1 MDDNVKDA
9 KVKSYITNA
18 YAYDVV
24 SSSGLDGKDELI
36 AYFHKNV
43 SDPKLEISLIRFA
56 SSGKA

>member
-9 KVKSYITNA
+9 KGKSYITNA

-24 SSSGLDGKDELI
+24 SSSGLNGKDELI

-43 SDPKLEISLIRFA
+43 SDPKLVD
-56 SSGKA
+56 